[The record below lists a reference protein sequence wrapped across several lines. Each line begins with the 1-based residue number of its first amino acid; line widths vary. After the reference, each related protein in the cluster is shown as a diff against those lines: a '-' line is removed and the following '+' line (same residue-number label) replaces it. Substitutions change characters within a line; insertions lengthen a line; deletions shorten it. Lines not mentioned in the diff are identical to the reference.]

1 MRLFNWFNKKNS
13 HQVNTYEENAVNPPC
28 STEKRA
34 ASNSDQST
42 IAGQQNK
49 LEPNASFSASH
60 QFTDK
65 EIDLIRLVIAHCSK
79 LLVEAETGGRQAFA
93 ISGTGN
99 VGVLDLNESHY
110 PVGEWTVRI
119 SAVRNGLDGFQFPVD
134 GQPGRGCFSD
144 AGRSGAER
152 DFGFC
157 SCSVRQSGS
166 ALEGII
172 NLVGRHISGLCT
184 EKINHPK
191 EDAIWKN
198 NGNTK

>member
-1 MRLFNWFNKKNS
+1 MELFNLFKKKNS
-13 HQVNTYEENAVNPPC
+13 HQVNTNEENAVNPPC
-28 STEKRA
+28 STEKRT

-119 SAVRNGLDGFQFPVD
+119 SVVRNGTDWMVSNFLWTGGRDEVVSQMLAGAGQKEILDAVLALSDRVD
-134 GQPGRGCFSD
+134 QHWN
-144 AGRSGAER
+144 E
-152 DFGFC
+152 
-157 SCSVRQSGS
+157 
-166 ALEGII
+166 
-172 NLVGRHISGLCT
+172 
-184 EKINHPK
+184 
-191 EDAIWKN
+191 
-198 NGNTK
+198 